1 MSRDGLS
8 SRIWRAGILTMLMLG
23 AACVP
28 SGPVI
33 KVEPAVSSIQVNN
46 TGRVPIQIGNI
57 ADLVA
62 YEVHLSFD
70 ANVLEVIELNNGNFI
85 KPDFVIQNTFDNAAG
100 TIDYAVAQINRPPAN
115 GGGTLFEIVFRA
127 KAEGQSP
134 IRFRETQAAPT
145 GVLLSDS
152 NGIAIQVSL
161 TSGNVNISN
170 P

>member
-1 MSRDGLS
+1 MSRNGLA
-8 SRIWRAGILTMLMLG
+8 SRIWRVGILTMLMLG
-23 AACVP
+23 ASCAP

-33 KVEPAVSSIQVNN
+33 KVEPSVSSIQVNN
-46 TGRVPIQIGNI
+46 TGRVPVQIGNI

-70 ANVLEVIELNNGNFI
+70 ANVLEVIELNDGGFI
-85 KPDFVIQNTFDNAAG
+85 ESDFVIQNTFDNATG

-115 GGGTLFEIVFRA
+115 GSGTLFEIVFRA
-127 KAEGQSP
+127 EASGQSP
-134 IRFRETQAAPT
+134 IRFRETQAVPA

-152 NGIAIQVSL
+152 NGVAIQVSL
-161 TSGNVNISN
+161 INGNVNVSN